1 MENNE
6 FERSG
11 SDVRKNKGSR
21 PAGRL
26 KRVFTVIAIAVI
38 TMALIFSV
46 AGCGEEENKDD
57 NATPG
62 ITVPETPADP
72 SADTDDPSADTDDP
86 SADEDDPII
95 DPDDPVIDPDDPV
108 IDPDPEN
115 PGEDIP
121 PEDVPPEDIPPEDVP
136 PEDKPPEEENPS
148 QEDPSTEIP
157 GSIDEVDEVDEIKYF
172 ADEFI
177 KRVNQNYGDAL
188 AKRMIGASATRE
200 NLANAD
206 WSISQGSKTGI
217 SQIEVKSIYEYG
229 SDTVLRVGT
238 ITFDQEYSIQ
248 DILNGNAGSPIVA
261 RAYNASVGT
270 TKIDDNLDLGK
281 AVIQTIDADNTLEGD
296 IWCSIGSASP
306 SNGKTYRPI
315 TVYQIT
321 ENGVEEYYMVA
332 EAPSADPASIIAN
345 IQEGK
350 YTTTSQ
356 STEYTFAGEK
366 IKQGRRRTKHF
377 TFCL

>member
-62 ITVPETPADP
+62 ITVPEAPA
-72 SADTDDPSADTDDP
+72 DPSADTDDP
-86 SADEDDPII
+86 SADEDDPVI

-115 PGEDIP
+115 PGEDLP
-121 PEDVPPEDIPPEDVP
+121 PEDTPPEDVP
-136 PEDKPPEEENPS
+136 PEDKPPEEENPG

-157 GSIDEVDEVDEIKYF
+157 GSIDEVDEVDEINYF

-177 KRVNQNYGDAL
+177 ERVNQNYGDAL

-206 WSISQGSKTGI
+206 WSISQGSERGI
-217 SQIEVKSIYEYG
+217 SQIEVKTVYQVDN
-229 SDTVLRVGT
+229 DTMLRVGT

-248 DILNGNAGSPIVA
+248 DILNNNINSS
-261 RAYNASVGT
+261 SVSRVYAIST
-270 TKIDDNLDLGK
+270 PSSTMETNLALGK
-281 AVIQTIDADNTLEGD
+281 TVIQTIDADNTLEGD
-296 IWCSIGSASP
+296 IWCSIGGASP
-306 SNGKTYRPI
+306 ENGKIYRNI

-321 ENGVEEYYMVA
+321 ENGVEQYILRVEA
-332 EAPSADPASIIAN
+332 EGTSDPAVIKNN
-345 IQEGK
+345 IESGL

-366 IKQGRRRTKHF
+366 IK
-377 TFCL
+377 

>member
-6 FERSG
+6 FEKVETKKKKKNRGIVKSHK
-11 SDVRKNKGSR
+11 KNKL
-21 PAGRL
+21 A
-26 KRVFTVIAIAVI
+26 KVATVLLIAS
-38 TMALIFSV
+38 LISIF
-46 AGCGEEENKDD
+46 AGCTSSCNPDPSIDD
-57 NATPG
+57 PG
-62 ITVPETPADP
+62 IVEPLP
-72 SADTDDPSADTDDP
+72 
-86 SADEDDPII
+86 DE
-95 DPDDPVIDPDDPV
+95 PDDPVIDPDDPV

-121 PEDVPPEDIPPEDVP
+121 PEDVPPEDIPPEDIP
-136 PEDKPPEEENPS
+136 PDDKPPEENPGD
-148 QEDPSTEIP
+148 EDIP
-157 GSIDEVDEVDEIKYF
+157 DSIDKVDEVDEINYF

-177 KRVNQNYGDAL
+177 ERVNQNYGDAL

-206 WSISQGSKTGI
+206 WSISQGSDKGI
-217 SQIEVKSIYEYG
+217 SQIEVRTIYEYG
-229 SDTVLRVGT
+229 SETVLRVGT

-248 DILNGNAGSPIVA
+248 DILNGNAGSPVVA

-281 AVIQTIDADNTLEGD
+281 TIIQAIDADNTLDGD
-296 IWCSIGSASP
+296 IWCSIGSISF
-306 SNGKTYRPI
+306 SNGKEYRPI

-366 IKQGRRRTKHF
+366 IEQANESYQNLATYNYYF
-377 TFCL
+377 DEDIDLY